1 MATEFSKERE
11 KLITDMVLYSVYS
24 EHLEKF
30 SVNEIREKLEFFFDK
45 EEIEFVINKLNE
57 N

>member
-1 MATEFSKERE
+1 MEHEFSKERE
-11 KLITDMVLYSVYS
+11 KIIMDMLLYSFYS

-30 SVNEIREKLEFFFDK
+30 SINEIREKLEFFFDK
-45 EEIEFVINKLNE
+45 KEIEIVGNKLKE